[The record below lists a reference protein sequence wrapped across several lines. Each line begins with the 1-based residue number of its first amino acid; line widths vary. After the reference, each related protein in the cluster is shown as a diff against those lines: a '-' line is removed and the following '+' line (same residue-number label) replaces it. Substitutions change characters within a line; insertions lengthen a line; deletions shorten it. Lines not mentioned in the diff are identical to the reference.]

1 MTRRTPE
8 GEPDARRPPEPVRTN
23 YVGAVYGSLL
33 AASVVA
39 GAGTIGSPFPRI
51 QLVVLLLATGV
62 VFWAAHV
69 YAHLVGESM
78 VHRALTRAEISRVC
92 AAERPILGAA
102 VPPAAAV
109 AISPLL
115 GLGFPGTAW
124 LALGVAVAEQVG
136 WASAGLVRAG
146 TPLHRVVAAGVVNL
160 LLGLVIVVV
169 KAMLQH

>member
-23 YVGAVYGSLL
+23 YAGAVYGSML

-39 GAGTIGSPFPRI
+39 GAGIGSPFPRI
-51 QLVVLLLATGV
+51 ELVVLLLATGV

-69 YAHLVGESM
+69 YAHVVGESM

-115 GLGFPGTAW
+115 GLGFAGTAW

-136 WASAGLVRAG
+136 WASAVLVRAG
-146 TPLHRVVAAGVVNL
+146 IPLHRVVAAGVVNL

-169 KAMLQH
+169 KAVLQH